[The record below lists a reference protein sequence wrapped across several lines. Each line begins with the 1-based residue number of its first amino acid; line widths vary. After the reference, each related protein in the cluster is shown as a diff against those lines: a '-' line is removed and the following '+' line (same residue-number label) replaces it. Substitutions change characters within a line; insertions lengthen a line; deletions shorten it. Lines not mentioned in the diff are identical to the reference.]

1 MIFLLGQKKTIFEVW
16 WICGTI
22 KRTGKMYKI
31 EKIPF
36 LRFISQAMQP
46 QYSKIRKKMPKIPR
60 NHFSPKKNIYL
71 KEENDTLYCTFWLK
85 DLIQWFFLKFFQR
98 SGTEWPKYAFQI
110 TLFLKFRAF
119 CYSLQFLYP
128 AIIQF
133 CFFCLVLQL
142 KAIFYTIETR
152 PGPPKEENNP
162 VEIKNREMY
171 TKSFGCYISCR
182 KKRFLGHPAI

>member
-1 MIFLLGQKKTIFEVW
+1 MIGPFVIYFVRSEKTIFEVW

-46 QYSKIRKKMPKIPR
+46 QYSKIRKKCLKFREIIFLQKR
-60 NHFSPKKNIYL
+60 IYL

-85 DLIQWFFLKFFQR
+85 DLIQWFFLKFFKR
-98 SGTEWPKYAFQI
+98 SGTEWLKYAFQI
-110 TLFLKFRAF
+110 TLFLKSRAF
-119 CYSLQFLYP
+119 CDSLQFLYP

-133 CFFCLVLQL
+133 C
-142 KAIFYTIETR
+142 
-152 PGPPKEENNP
+152 
-162 VEIKNREMY
+162 
-171 TKSFGCYISCR
+171 SFLSCS
-182 KKRFLGHPAI
+182 PT